1 MKTSFNQLL
10 FLSSFCLLLSNCSS
24 QINLNKITKT
34 VTEQVL
40 DNGSGS
46 TSNPL
51 SNEEVITG
59 LKEAL
64 TVGIE
69 NGSSKA
75 SKLDGFLKNEKI
87 RLPFPEDAQKVKEK
101 ALQLGLDKK
110 VKEFETTLN
119 RAAEEAAKEAA
130 PIFISAIK
138 EMSIGD
144 GFEILKGADN
154 AATNYLKYKTSS
166 KLKVAFSPKVENAIN
181 KVNLTKYWEPL
192 TSAYNSASFLTG
204 SQEINTDLNE
214 YITNK
219 AIEGLFQLVQE
230 EELKIRKDPIARV
243 TDILKK
249 VFGSL

>member
-75 SKLDGFLKNEKI
+75 SKLDGF
-87 RLPFPEDAQKVKEK
+87 
-101 ALQLGLDKK
+101 
-110 VKEFETTLN
+110 
-119 RAAEEAAKEAA
+119 
-130 PIFISAIK
+130 
-138 EMSIGD
+138 
-144 GFEILKGADN
+144 
-154 AATNYLKYKTSS
+154 
-166 KLKVAFSPKVENAIN
+166 
-181 KVNLTKYWEPL
+181 
-192 TSAYNSASFLTG
+192 
-204 SQEINTDLNE
+204 
-214 YITNK
+214 
-219 AIEGLFQLVQE
+219 
-230 EELKIRKDPIARV
+230 
-243 TDILKK
+243 
-249 VFGSL
+249 